1 LLYSAEE
8 YLVMDNAV
16 ISALLRF
23 FFASWSNVMTKFVQL
38 NEVSHAGVRI
48 GRGPAVILLSC
59 LAISVA
65 LSIAICLTST
75 SRDSAP
81 GELAAMVVPP

>member
-1 LLYSAEE
+1 
-8 YLVMDNAV
+8 
-16 ISALLRF
+16 
-23 FFASWSNVMTKFVQL
+23 
-38 NEVSHAGVRI
+38 
-48 GRGPAVILLSC
+48 VILLSC